1 MQALH
6 QAATTALDPNAEG
19 GGSSTIPATT
29 LTAMQTCQVS
39 VLAGSTTLE
48 PTAQV
53 QVRHPLGS
61 ARSLFDSAQ
70 GHRNFLHPASVDSCV
85 PT

>member
-39 VLAGSTTLE
+39 ILAGSTTLE

-53 QVRHPLGS
+53 QVRHPWALLE
-61 ARSLFDSAQ
+61 ASLT
-70 GHRNFLHPASVDSCV
+70 V
-85 PT
+85 PKGTETFCTQQQ

>member
-1 MQALH
+1 MFTQQSAYTSLHALLSSSMQALH

-61 ARSLFDSAQ
+61 A
-70 GHRNFLHPASVDSCV
+70 
-85 PT
+85 